1 MLRRKR
7 ALTSSFGSVL
17 FRSAVV
23 TLALALAAPAAALAA
38 PDSGSAESGS
48 SDSGS
53 ADSGSSDFGSS
64 QGPNIDP
71 NNYAQDC
78 PDVLLL
84 AVSGA
89 TDSDSGRNP
98 LNEIS
103 STVASNWVG
112 NVTVPVGEANADSP
126 GTVGWLYVP
135 YASTYGVGVID
146 DVSTYQQS
154 IAEGVATT
162 NRLMDEYKT
171 KCGEKTKFALLGYSV
186 GGEVLD
192 RLSTELGYRDPNALV
207 TADDIAGVIM
217 IGSPYRPAGV
227 PNFGDEPGESL
238 GGFMDQSPRDYG
250 ALTDKVTWSCRP
262 WDLACD
268 APDNIEF
275 LQLALEIISQ
285 MRLTL
290 LNPVQSVADFAR
302 VVTTIAT
309 RAIVDI
315 ATNKSWLESD
325 ETLLQ
330 VLVKVAD
337 VDYTVADQQA
347 AAALTPDQLLA
358 DLNWALGPGAETVK
372 AKLRAEGE
380 GLQENNRGIV
390 DVVLGPY
397 LALGFLQHLSYWYND
412 PNDGYEW
419 ESEKMVAWVTDLAR
433 TEREKKNAP
442 GQQTSTTETPVPPT
456 ATPEPP
462 APETAPE
469 PRLLPEPGTV
479 TRVSDLGAFL
489 ESQGIP
495 VPEGMFP
502 PQYSTVP
509 DPTTSVPVPN

>member
-7 ALTSSFGSVL
+7 VLTSSFGSVL
-17 FRSAVV
+17 VRSAVV

-38 PDSGSAESGS
+38 PDSGS

-53 ADSGSSDFGSS
+53 AESGSADFGSS

-89 TDSDSGRNP
+89 TDSDSDRNP
-98 LNEIS
+98 LNEEAQTI
-103 STVASNWVG
+103 ASNWVG

-135 YASTYGVGVID
+135 YSSTYGF
-146 DVSTYQQS
+146 DVLDNVPTYPES
-154 IAEGVATT
+154 IADGIAST

-186 GGEVLD
+186 GGEILD
-192 RLSTELGYRDPNALV
+192 RVTMELGHRDPNALV
-207 TADDIAGVIM
+207 TSDDVVGVVM
-217 IGSPYRPAGV
+217 VGSPYRPAGV
-227 PNFGDEPGESL
+227 PNFGDEVGQSL

-250 ALTDKVTWSCRP
+250 SMTDKVTWSCRP
-262 WDLACD
+262 YDLACD
-268 APDNIEF
+268 SPDKIEL
-275 LQLALEIISQ
+275 LQLALGVLGQ

-290 LNPVQSVADFAR
+290 LNPVQTVSDFGRTVAS
-302 VVTTIAT
+302 IAT
-309 RAIVDI
+309 RAIIDI

-330 VLVKVAD
+330 VLVKVSD
-337 VDYTVADQQA
+337 RQYQVDDAKA
-347 AAALTPDQLLA
+347 AAALSPDRLLA
-358 DLNWALGPGAETVK
+358 DLNWSLGPGAETVK

-380 GLQENNRGIV
+380 GLVENNKGIV

-397 LALGFLQHLSYWYND
+397 LAIGFLQHLSYWYND
-412 PNDGYEW
+412 PNDGVEW

-442 GQQTSTTETPVPPT
+442 PAVDPATPVT
-456 ATPEPP
+456 Q
-462 APETAPE
+462 APETQAPQTQLPE
-469 PRLLPEPGTV
+469 TPAPAQESRVLPEPGTQ

-495 VPEGMFP
+495 VPPGMFP

-509 DPTTSVPVPN
+509 EPARAVG

>member
-7 ALTSSFGSVL
+7 ALTSSFGPL
-17 FRSAVV
+17 LIRSAVV

-48 SDSGS
+48 AESGSSDSGS
-53 ADSGSSDFGSS
+53 ADAGSSDFGSS

-78 PDVLLL
+78 PDVLVL

-89 TDSDSGRNP
+89 TDSASDRNP
-98 LNEIS
+98 LAEQA

-135 YASTYGVGVID
+135 YASTYGFDVLD
-146 DVSTYQQS
+146 DVPTYHES
-154 IAEGVATT
+154 IVEGVATT
-162 NRLMDEYKT
+162 NRLMDEYKV
-171 KCGEKTKFALLGYSV
+171 KCGDRTKFVLLGYSV

-192 RLSTELGYRDPNALV
+192 RLSTEIGARDSSALV
-207 TADDIAGVIM
+207 NGDDIAGVIM
-217 IGSPYRPAGV
+217 VGSPYRPAGV

-250 ALTDKVTWSCRP
+250 TLTDKVTWSCRP

-268 APDNIEF
+268 APDDIEL
-275 LQLALEIISQ
+275 LQLALEVISQ
-285 MRLTL
+285 MRLTV
-290 LNPVQSVADFAR
+290 LNPVQTVSDFAR
-302 VVTTIAT
+302 AVTTIAS

-315 ATNKSWLESD
+315 ATDKSWFTSD

-330 VLVKVAD
+330 VLVRVAD

-347 AAALTPDQLLA
+347 VDALTPEQLLA
-358 DLNWALGPGAETVK
+358 DLNWAMGPGAETVE
-372 AKLRAEGE
+372 AKLRAEATGFE
-380 GLQENNRGIV
+380 ENNKGIA

-419 ESEKMVAWVTDLAR
+419 ESEKMVAWITDLAR

-442 GQQTSTTETPVPPT
+442 QT
-456 ATPEPP
+456 AAPEAP
-462 APETAPE
+462 APEIAPE

-479 TRVSDLGAFL
+479 TQVSDLGAFL

-509 DPTTSVPVPN
+509 DPAASVPVPN

>member
-7 ALTSSFGSVL
+7 TSSFGSVS
-17 FRSAVV
+17 FKSAVCA
-23 TLALALAAPAAALAA
+23 LALALAAPAAALAA
-38 PDSGSAESGS
+38 P
-48 SDSGS
+48 DSGS

-78 PDVLLL
+78 PDVLML

-98 LNEIS
+98 LNEES

-112 NVTVPVGEANADSP
+112 NVTVPTGEVNAGSP

-135 YASTYGVGVID
+135 YASTYGVGVLD
-146 DVSTYQQS
+146 DVSTYQNT
-154 IAEGVATT
+154 IAEGIAST

-171 KCGEKTKFALLGYSV
+171 KCGDRTKFVLVGYSV
-186 GGEVLD
+186 GGEILD
-192 RLSTELGYRDPNALV
+192 RMAVEIGHRDPDALV
-207 TADDIAGVIM
+207 TADDIAGVM
-217 IGSPYRPAGV
+217 MVGSPYRPAGV
-227 PNFGDEPGESL
+227 PNFDDEPGESL

-250 ALTDKVTWSCRP
+250 TLTDKVTWSCRP
-262 WDLACD
+262 WDLSCD
-268 APDNIEF
+268 APDKIEL
-275 LQLALEIISQ
+275 LQLALGVLGQ
-285 MRLTL
+285 MRFTL
-290 LNPVQSVADFAR
+290 LNPVQTVADFAR
-302 VVTTIAT
+302 TVATIAT

-330 VLVKVAD
+330 VLVKVS
-337 VDYTVADQQA
+337 DQQYQVDDA
-347 AAALTPDQLLA
+347 KAVAALSPDQLLA
-358 DLNWALGPGAETVK
+358 DLNWALGPGADTVE

-380 GLQENNRGIV
+380 GMVENNKGIA

-397 LALGFLQHLSYWYND
+397 LLLGFLQHLSYWYND

-419 ESEKMVAWVTDLAR
+419 ESEKIVAWVTDLAR
-433 TEREKKNAP
+433 TEREKKQA
-442 GQQTSTTETPVPPT
+442 
-456 ATPEPP
+456 P
-462 APETAPE
+462 APDAAAPQDAPAEAPAE

-479 TRVSDLGAFL
+479 TQISDLGAFL

-509 DPTTSVPVPN
+509 DPAAPAPVPN